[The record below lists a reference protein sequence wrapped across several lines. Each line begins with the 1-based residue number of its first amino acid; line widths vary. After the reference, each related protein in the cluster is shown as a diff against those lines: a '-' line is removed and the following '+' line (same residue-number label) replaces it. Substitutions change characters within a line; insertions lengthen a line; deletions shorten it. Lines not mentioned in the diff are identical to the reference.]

1 MAGHGRAPKF
11 PEERR
16 NANPKARG
24 EWVDLPDSPG
34 EIPALPDGDW
44 HPRAAASW
52 ALWWSDPAA
61 SQWSEGQMAELVELL
76 ALTDE
81 FWRGN
86 TTRANEM
93 RLRADGLG
101 LTSKGKQDRRWRV
114 VKTEPDA
121 STTTQR
127 TPSRYSHLKAVP
139 DAVERGA

>member
-1 MAGHGRAPKF
+1 L
-11 PEERR
+11 
-16 NANPKARG
+16 
-24 EWVDLPDSPG
+24 DLPAEHG

-61 SQWSEGQMAELVELL
+61 SQWSESQHVELVELL

-81 FWRGN
+81 FWRGA

-101 LTSKGKQDRRWRV
+101 LTQKGKQDRRWRV
-114 VKTEPDA
+114 VVPEPETSR
-121 STTTQR
+121 STR
-127 TPSRYSHLKAVP
+127 PSRYQHLRAVA
-139 DAVERGA
+139 DAVEGA